1 MIIHDDC
8 TQNLKISLQT
18 FMNKIIVVLYI
29 SYIAIYVSSEELVS
43 VFCCRPR
50 PIIPNTLLTA

>member
-29 SYIAIYVSSEELVS
+29 SYIAMCLQRSLYLCFVVAQDLSY
-43 VFCCRPR
+43 R
-50 PIIPNTLLTA
+50 TLY